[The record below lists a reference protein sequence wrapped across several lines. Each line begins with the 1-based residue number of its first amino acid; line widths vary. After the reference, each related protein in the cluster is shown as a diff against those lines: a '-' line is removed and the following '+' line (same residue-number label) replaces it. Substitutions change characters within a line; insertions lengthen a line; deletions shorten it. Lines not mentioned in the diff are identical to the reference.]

1 MLKFTSIV
9 GYTSCGSTYI
19 GRLFTPLPLTA
30 GDIGGESVTVI
41 LDLDEVVDKELGDR
55 FRDVDLPVGGG
66 NIS

>member
-1 MLKFTSIV
+1 M
-9 GYTSCGSTYI
+9 
-19 GRLFTPLPLTA
+19 
-30 GDIGGESVTVI
+30 TVI